1 MRLLLSCSLVVPI
14 LALGCSAQPDLDI
27 RTFNLENRSGYEAAA
42 LIEPYV
48 FADREGAPGTMSA
61 TEAAVSVRETTD
73 NLQKIARV
81 LEEFDRPL
89 PEVRLHFQLIEADSF
104 QDPDPEIAQVV
115 EQLGTLFTFQGY
127 RLLGQALVSV
137 AGDRGGGEFR
147 QRFLGPDEEFL
158 VTAAAELQSSGTVRL
173 RNLTLWGE
181 GLPILEST
189 INAADG
195 QTLVIGGTRASRSGR
210 SLILT
215 VRPELE

>member
-1 MRLLLSCSLVVPI
+1 MRRLLSFSLVVPI

-27 RTFNLENRSGYEAAA
+27 RTFNLENRSGYEAAE
-42 LIEPYV
+42 LIQPYV
-48 FADREGAPGTMSA
+48 FADREGAPGMMSA
-61 TEAAVSVRETTD
+61 TEAAVSVRETPD

-115 EQLGTLFTFQGY
+115 EQLGSLFTFQGY
-127 RLLGQALVSV
+127 RLLGQALVLV

-181 GLPILEST
+181 GLPVLEST
-189 INAADG
+189 INASAG

-215 VRPELE
+215 VRPEIE